1 VAPRRGAR
9 VTIFDRYIVRAIL
22 SGTGLFMSV
31 LLAIAVLVTFIGE
44 QGDVGQGHYTAASAF
59 WFALMNL
66 PQQAWEL
73 LPIGALIGS
82 LLGLGQLAR
91 GSELIVLRSSGVS
104 VARIA
109 GAALLAG
116 IVLIAIEVL
125 VGELLA
131 PPLEQAAKQEKA
143 FERFSDV
150 SFGAGGAWVRDGN
163 LILDAERLSGGAQ
176 IGGLLVFRLSPDHR
190 LLSIGRAPSAR
201 AGADGRWILRDYRE
215 SRFTPERVRSSAE
228 RARTLSSHITADFLG
243 LAAAQPQDLAASAL
257 WTVIGYDRANALDPS
272 AYVFAFWS
280 RIART
285 IAIVFAVLL
294 AIPFVLGLL
303 RSSGAGSRMAV
314 GLLIG
319 IALFLLQR
327 LIESGTVV
335 FKLDPVLL
343 AWLPTSILAAVSLV
357 LLARAR

>member
-1 VAPRRGAR
+1 M
-9 VTIFDRYIVRAIL
+9 TIFDRYIVRAIL
-22 SGTGLFMSV
+22 AGTGLFMSV

-44 QGDVGQGHYTAASAF
+44 QHDVGQGQYTAASAF

-91 GSELIVLRSSGVS
+91 GSELIVLRASGVS

-109 GAALLAG
+109 GAGLLAG
-116 IVLIAIEVL
+116 VVLIALEVL

-131 PPLEQAAKQEKA
+131 PPLLQAARQEKA
-143 FERFSDV
+143 FERFSDL
-150 SFGAGGAWVRDGN
+150 SFGSGGAWVRDGD
-163 LILDAERLSGGAQ
+163 LILDAERLSGSQ
-176 IGGLLVFRLSPDHR
+176 RISDLLVFRLSPDHR
-190 LLSIGRAPSAR
+190 LVSIGRAASAR
-201 AGADGRWILRDYRE
+201 AGADGNWILRDFRE
-215 SRFTPERVRSSAE
+215 SRFAPDRVRSSAQ
-228 RARTLSSHITADFLG
+228 RSRTLDTHVTTDFLG
-243 LAAAQPQDLAASAL
+243 LAAAQPTELALSAL
-257 WTVIGYDRANALDPS
+257 WTVIGYDRANSLDPS

-285 IAIVFAVLL
+285 LAIVFAVLL
-294 AIPFVLGLL
+294 AIPFVLGVL

-319 IALFLLQR
+319 VALFLLQR

-335 FKLDPVLL
+335 FRLDPVLL
-343 AWLPTSILAAVSLV
+343 AWLPTSLLAAVALV

>member
-1 VAPRRGAR
+1 M
-9 VTIFDRYIVRAIL
+9 TTFDRYIVRTIL
-22 SGTGLFMSV
+22 AGTGLFMAV
-31 LLAIAVLVTFIGE
+31 LLAVAVLVTFIGE
-44 QGDVGQGHYTAASAF
+44 QGDVGQGQYTAASAF
-59 WFALMNL
+59 WFALMNI

-91 GSELIVLRSSGVS
+91 GSELIVLRSSGAS

-109 GAALLAG
+109 GAALMAG
-116 IVLIAIEVL
+116 IVLVAFEVIL
-125 VGELLA
+125 GELIA
-131 PPLEQAAKQEKA
+131 PPLQQAARQEKA
-143 FERFSDV
+143 FERFS
-150 SFGAGGAWVRDGN
+150 SLNFGAGGAWVRDGD
-163 LILDAERLSGGAQ
+163 LILDAERLSGAQ
-176 IGGLLVFRLSPDHR
+176 RIGGLLVFRLSPDHR
-190 LLSIGRAPSAR
+190 LFAIGHAASAH
-201 AGADGRWILRDYRE
+201 AGAGGHWVLNDYRE
-215 SRFTPERVRSSAE
+215 SRFTAGRVVASAE
-228 RARTLSSHITADFLG
+228 RSRTLQSHVTADFLG

-294 AIPFVLGLL
+294 AIPFVLGVL
-303 RSSGAGSRMAV
+303 RSSGAGSRMAA

-319 IALFLLQR
+319 VALYLLQR
-327 LIESGTVV
+327 LIETGTVV
-335 FKLDPVLL
+335 FSLDPVLL
-343 AWLPTSILAAVSLV
+343 AWLPTSLLAAVSLV

>member
-1 VAPRRGAR
+1 M
-9 VTIFDRYIVRAIL
+9 TIFDRYIVRAIL
-22 SGTGLFMSV
+22 AGTGLFMAV

-59 WFALMNL
+59 LYSLMNL

-82 LLGLGQLAR
+82 LLGLGALAR
-91 GSELIVLRSSGVS
+91 GSELIVLRASGAS

-109 GAALLAG
+109 GAALIAG
-116 IVLIAIEVL
+116 VVLVALEVL

-143 FERFSDV
+143 FERFANV
-150 SFGAGGAWVRDGN
+150 SFGGGGAWVRDGD
-163 LILDAERLSGGAQ
+163 LILDAERLSGAQ
-176 IGGLLVFRLSPDHR
+176 RIGGLLVFQLSPDHR
-190 LLSIGRAPSAR
+190 LIAIGHAASAS
-201 AGADGRWILRDYRE
+201 AGGQGRWMLRDYRE
-215 SRFTPERVRSSAE
+215 SRFTADRVVPSASPG
-228 RARTLSSHITADFLG
+228 RTLESHVTADLLG
-243 LAAAQPQDLAASAL
+243 LAAAAPQDLAASAL
-257 WTVIGYDRANALDPS
+257 WTVIQYDRANALDAS

-285 IAIVFAVLL
+285 LAILFAVLL
-294 AIPFVLGLL
+294 GIPFVLGVL
-303 RSSGAGSRMAV
+303 RFAGAGSRTAV

-335 FKLDPVLL
+335 FKLDPVVL
-343 AWLPTSILAAVSLV
+343 AWLPTSLLAAVALV

>member
-1 VAPRRGAR
+1 M
-9 VTIFDRYIVRAIL
+9 TIFDRYIVRAIL
-22 SGTGLFMSV
+22 WGTGLFMAVV
-31 LLAIAVLVTFIGE
+31 LTVAVLVTFIGE
-44 QGDVGQGHYTAASAF
+44 QHDVGQGHYTAASAF
-59 WFALMNL
+59 WYALMNL
-66 PQQAWEL
+66 PQQAWEF

-109 GAALLAG
+109 GAALMAG
-116 IVLIAIEVL
+116 IVLVAVEVL

-131 PPLEQAAKQEKA
+131 PPLEQAANQEKA
-143 FERFSDV
+143 FERFSNV
-150 SFGAGGAWVRDGN
+150 SFGAGGAWVRDGD
-163 LILDAERLSGGAQ
+163 LILDAERLADADR

-190 LLSIGRAPSAR
+190 LLAIGHAASAHP
-201 AGADGRWILRDYRE
+201 GTDGHWVLRDYRE
-215 SRFTPERVRSSAE
+215 SRFMPDRVLSSAE
-228 RARTLSSHITADFLG
+228 RARTLESHVTADFLG
-243 LAAAQPQDLAASAL
+243 LAAAQPRDLAAGAL

-272 AYVFAFWS
+272 AYVFEFWS

-285 IAIVFAVLL
+285 IAIVFSVLL
-294 AIPFVLGLL
+294 AIPFVLGVL
-303 RSSGAGSRMAV
+303 RSSGAGSRTAV

-327 LIESGTVV
+327 LIEEGTVV

-343 AWLPTSILAAVSLV
+343 AWLPTSLLAAVSLV